1 LNDCGAPVSEGSVK
15 KERKWVFGL
24 MSDPSIFFFLVEQ
37 LSGVAWGGGVVLVS
51 KQGGKEL
58 AF

>member
-1 LNDCGAPVSEGSVK
+1 VSEGSVK

-24 MSDPSIFFFLVEQ
+24 MSDPSIFFLVEQ
-37 LSGVAWGGGVVLVS
+37 LSGVARGGGVVLVR